1 MNKLIPVTFVYEDN
15 DTKQL
20 ITITL
25 NTIKEW
31 KFNLFQLRSN
41 IIAEIETS
49 NIQLPQYHITIS
61 YHQKIRNRSVITAN
75 HRFIR
80 NSFEELF
87 NPRYRGNPTKSSHL
101 FFIERYKSKLLSSD
115 GNIYYLFNQVKTD
128 NIVEDTITNNKEYD
142 FYDSEVVRGSF
153 HSHILK
159 SEISNEVLMKPNKKL
174 RQLLLEVT
182 GNEYLP
188 KNIDGFLL
196 NKIKISLIEALVKRS
211 RLVGNS
217 NAAVKV
223 VPVSPQYG
231 FDGFLGWKGMIAYA
245 TKTCYNADMMV
256 EVIDSDN
263 SSITLRPS
271 TIPIQIA
278 NRRIVLPEDT
288 FQNQ

>member
-1 MNKLIPVTFVYEDN
+1 MNKLIPVTYVYEDTT
-15 DTKQL
+15 TKQPV
-20 ITITL
+20 TITL

-41 IIAEIETS
+41 IIAEIENS
-49 NIQLPQYHITIS
+49 NIQLPEYHITIS
-61 YHQKIRNRSVITAN
+61 YHQKIRNRSIITSN

-80 NSFEELF
+80 NSIEELF
-87 NPRYRGNPTKSSHL
+87 NPRYRGNPTKSSHF
-101 FFIERYKSKLLSSD
+101 FFIERYQSKLLSSD
-115 GNIYYLFNQVKTD
+115 GNTYYLFNQVKTD
-128 NIVEDTITNNKEYD
+128 NQVVDTITNNKEYD

-159 SEISNEVLMKPNKKL
+159 SKISNEVLMKPNKKL
-174 RQLLLEVT
+174 RQLILEVT

-188 KNIDGFLL
+188 QNIDINTL
-196 NKIKISLIEALVKRS
+196 NKVKISLLEALVKRS
-211 RLVGNS
+211 SLVGNS
-217 NAAVKV
+217 NAAVKI
-223 VPVSPQYG
+223 VPVSSNYG

-271 TIPIQIA
+271 TIPIQVA
-278 NRRIVLPEDT
+278 NKRVVLPEET